1 MRDWIPNPTGV
12 GGQRA
17 GEPSRNPAGRP
28 RGAQEIQNRALAMC
42 DRALELL
49 GEIMDGKVDKS
60 IGHLQMSAAMAV
72 LDRGCGKAGQS
83 LAIAIDLKKRL
94 TELTH
99 EELLQLREQYMAAV
113 GPEPMRLIEHNEN
126 EMDGAR

>member
-49 GEIMDGKVDKS
+49 GEIMDGRVDKS

-83 LAIAIDLKKRL
+83 LAIAVDLRKRIS
-94 TELTH
+94 ELSH
-99 EELLQLREQYMAAV
+99 EELLQLREKYMAAV
-113 GPEPMRLIEHNEN
+113 GPEPTKLIEHNEN
-126 EMDGAR
+126 QS

>member
-1 MRDWIPNPTGV
+1 
-12 GGQRA
+12 
-17 GEPSRNPAGRP
+17 
-28 RGAQEIQNRALAMC
+28 
-42 DRALELL
+42 
-49 GEIMDGKVDKS
+49 MDGKVDKS